1 MEFLM
6 NLMAVL
12 TAVLLV
18 VVGVYAIAA
27 ILWDDL
33 T

>member
-1 MEFLM
+1 M

>member
-1 MEFLM
+1 M

-18 VVGVYAIAA
+18 VVGVYSIAV
-27 ILWDDL
+27 ILFDDL